1 MRLIWASQ
9 PLTARAGDQCAR
21 GSVWWWLGLLAGL
34 SHTPGRCSRLS
45 WAQLPPVSSL
55 GRRVENKA
63 SLSAL
68 GSYQDLEVGGRG
80 PQAPVLAQPGE
91 GVRFV
96 ASYGGW
102 GMGVAL

>member
-1 MRLIWASQ
+1 MLGEVEIDLGWLASFSKS
-9 PLTARAGDQCAR
+9 R
-21 GSVWWWLGLLAGL
+21 GTSVRGGPVWWWLGLLAGL

-45 WAQLPPVSSL
+45 WAQLPLVSSL

-80 PQAPVLAQPGE
+80 P
-91 GVRFV
+91 
-96 ASYGGW
+96 
-102 GMGVAL
+102 